1 MASITLSDNVLNA
14 TETATVTF
22 TFDADYALL
31 PEKITVTGGTL
42 STPVAFP
49 AGQSP
54 VWQATFTPATERT
67 DCTITVNNNAGG
79 VLAQSAAFTVDNVR
93 PYIVD
98 FEMPSVIQGSGA
110 QTSIT
115 ITYSEPVSAASVTIF
130 TSAEGGYSG
139 GTPSDGGRKWTYQYW
154 PKAANGTNYI
164 GIYLS
169 TFKDL
174 AGNAG
179 SASTDAYYV
188 KSMTVDSLKPT
199 VASASIAKSD
209 LRLGEKTTVT
219 ITFSELVTRS
229 SFTIED
235 LQVDAG
241 KG

>member
-54 VWQATFTPATERT
+54 AWPTTFKPPPRGPPRPPPAPPPPGHPPFWKPPSPPATAATERP

-110 QTSIT
+110 QTTIT

-154 PKAANGTNYI
+154 PKAAN
-164 GIYLS
+164 
-169 TFKDL
+169 
-174 AGNAG
+174 
-179 SASTDAYYV
+179 
-188 KSMTVDSLKPT
+188 
-199 VASASIAKSD
+199 
-209 LRLGEKTTVT
+209 
-219 ITFSELVTRS
+219 
-229 SFTIED
+229 
-235 LQVDAG
+235 
-241 KG
+241 